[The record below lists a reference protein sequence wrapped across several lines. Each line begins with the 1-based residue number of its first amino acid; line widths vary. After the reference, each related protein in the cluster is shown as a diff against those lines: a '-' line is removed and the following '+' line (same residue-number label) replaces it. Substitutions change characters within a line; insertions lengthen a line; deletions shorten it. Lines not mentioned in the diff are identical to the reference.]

1 MCPGPTA
8 QIDAGFL
15 AGGGEMGE
23 RMRGHDWS
31 ATSLGPA
38 TAWPTAL
45 KTTVAIMLASR
56 QPMFVWWGPGLTTL
70 YNDAYRALA
79 GDRHP
84 DALGQPASQVW
95 HEVWDEL
102 GGRAQRALLHD
113 AGTFDEALPLIAER
127 HGHPEETYTALSLN
141 PVPDG
146 RGGTGGILG
155 IGTDRT
161 ARVLGDRQLAVL
173 RDLAA
178 RTGDAS
184 TAADACA
191 RSAECLEG
199 DPRDFP
205 FAMLYLIE
213 RDGRRGRLAA
223 ACGIARG
230 HPAAPDVVPLG
241 ETASWP
247 LAEALES
254 GAPRVLG
261 DLGRRFGRVPG
272 GVWLQPPQQA
282 VVVPLAR
289 AGDAEAPGVLVAG
302 LNPFRPF
309 DDDYRGFV
317 DLVAAQIG
325 DAIAGAR
332 DRNGTPAA
340 ALGETDAARRG
351 ARDSEGSACRESM
364 MVWVSE
370 PDGICSFL
378 SGSWYDY
385 TGERPGAQ
393 GAAWWDAAHPDD
405 RAAVVQAA
413 SDAATRRDGFR
424 LEYRMRGRDGEYRR
438 AVCTAAPRFA
448 ADGRFLGHVGSII
461 DVAERREAED
471 ALRDVDRRRDEFLA
485 TLAHELRNPLAPIS
499 YGLHVM
505 SLANTAPESMARVRE
520 MMERQVH
527 QMVRLIDD
535 LLDVS
540 RISRGMIEL
549 RQEWLDLAS
558 VALDALET
566 SRPLIQA
573 RAHRV
578 EVSTPAEPVFVHGDA
593 TRLAQAVSN
602 LLNNAAKYTPRGGHI
617 CLAVERDGDG
627 SAVVSVTDDG
637 VGIPTPMLSQV
648 FDLFV
653 QVDPSLEKAQG
664 GLGIGLTIVRRLIEL
679 HGGTVEARSA
689 GPGAGS
695 QFVIRLSAAAAPR
708 QRAAGPARR
717 WRRRAR
723 PDLAHPGRR
732 RQPRRRA
739 RARHDAADDGARGP
753 YRARRPPGAGDGG
766 GGSTAHGPARPRH
779 AGSQRLRHMPPHA
792 RAAVGQGR
800 GDRRAD
806 RLGTRGRPPPLPRGR
821 LRRAPRQAGGPDR
834 AHQAL
839 RRRLIPTGPAARRW
853 AKMAAAWP
861 ST

>member
-8 QIDAGFL
+8 HIDAGFL
-15 AGGGEMGE
+15 TGGGEMGE

-31 ATSLGPA
+31 ATSLGP
-38 TAWPTAL
+38 TTSWPTAL
-45 KTTVAIMLASR
+45 QTTVAIILGSR

-70 YNDAYRALA
+70 YNDAFRALA

-84 DALGQPASQVW
+84 DALGQPASEVW

-102 GGRAQRALLHD
+102 GRRAERALLHD

-127 HGHPEETYTALSLN
+127 HGHAEETYTTLSLN

-155 IGTDRT
+155 IGTDDT

-173 RDLAA
+173 HDLAA
-178 RTGDAS
+178 RTGDAA
-184 TAADACA
+184 TAADACV
-191 RSAECLEG
+191 RSAECLAG

-254 GAPRVLG
+254 GARVLD
-261 DLGRRFGRVPG
+261 DLRHRFGRVPG

-309 DDDYRGFV
+309 DADYRGFV

-325 DAIAGAR
+325 GAIAGAR
-332 DRNGTPAA
+332 DRNGNGTSAA
-340 ALGETDAARRG
+340 ALGETDAARHG
-351 ARDSEGSACRESM
+351 TRDGEGFACRESM

-370 PDGICSFL
+370 PDGTCSFL
-378 SGSWYDY
+378 SGLGYDY
-385 TGERPGAQ
+385 TGERPEAG
-393 GAAWWDAAHPDD
+393 GAAWWDRAPPDD
-405 RAAVVQAA
+405 RAAVVRAA
-413 SDAATRRDGFR
+413 ADAATRRDGFR

-438 AVCTAAPRFA
+438 ALCTAAPRLA
-448 ADGRFLGHVGSII
+448 ADGHFLGHVGSII
-461 DVAERREAED
+461 DIAERKEAED
-471 ALRDVDRRRDEFLA
+471 ALRDADRRRDEFLA

-505 SLANTAPESMARVRE
+505 SLANTAPESVARVRE

-540 RISRGMIEL
+540 RISRGTIEL
-549 RQEWLDLAS
+549 RPEWLDLAS

-578 EVSTPAEPVFVHGDA
+578 EVRTPAEPVLVHGDA

-637 VGIPTPMLSQV
+637 VGIPTHMLSQV

-664 GLGIGLTIVRRLIEL
+664 GLGIGLTIVRRLVEL

-695 QFVIRLSAAAAPR
+695 QFVIRLAAAA
-708 QRAAGPARR
+708 
-717 WRRRAR
+717 
-723 PDLAHPGRR
+723 
-732 RQPRRRA
+732 
-739 RARHDAADDGARGP
+739 
-753 YRARRPPGAGDGG
+753 
-766 GGSTAHGPARPRH
+766 TPRH
-779 AGSQRLRHMPPHA
+779 ALPA
-792 RAAVGQGR
+792 
-800 GDRRAD
+800 
-806 RLGTRGRPPPLPRGR
+806 PRGAGNAALAR
-821 LRRAPRQAGGPDR
+821 TRRILVVDDNRDSALALAMMLRMMGHEAHTAHDG
-834 AHQAL
+834 HQAL
-839 RRRLIPTGPAARRW
+839 ETAAAVRPHMVLLDLGMPGLSGYDTCRRMREQPWAKGAAIVALTGWGHEDDRRRSREAGFDEHLVKPVDLAALT
-853 AKMAAAWP
+853 KLFAAA
-861 ST
+861 